1 MHQIATNH
9 DYSSYKLH
17 CKLKLIM
24 MKVLSDLSLEKP
36 SFLFIAYMKKKG
48 KQTFCISSY
57 GKEKDGQKS
66 SGLLLC

>member
-24 MKVLSDLSLEKP
+24 MKVLSVLSLDKP
-36 SFLFIAYMKKKG
+36 RFLFIAYMKQ
-48 KQTFCISSY
+48 QTFCISSY
-57 GKEKDGQKS
+57 GKEKDGQKAQVS
-66 SGLLLC
+66 S